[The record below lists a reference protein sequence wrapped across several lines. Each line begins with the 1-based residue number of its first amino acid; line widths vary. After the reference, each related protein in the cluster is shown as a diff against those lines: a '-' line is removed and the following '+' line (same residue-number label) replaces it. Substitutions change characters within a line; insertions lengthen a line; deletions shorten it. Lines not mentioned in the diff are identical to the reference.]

1 MSMSD
6 MGFQKKNNLDGARVG
21 GGSFIQVFF
30 LTFGISFNFCKAP
43 NVLFLHEWI
52 QEWTKDKIASTTSGC
67 ANQAPWKKNVVLWR

>member
-30 LTFGISFNFCKAP
+30 LTF
-43 NVLFLHEWI
+43 V
-52 QEWTKDKIASTTSGC
+52 
-67 ANQAPWKKNVVLWR
+67 